1 MATGRTPSISY
12 VRIPFPKLSAGD
24 GKSSETRGKP
34 LKKSGGT
41 NPPSIGTNQ
50 NAPVCFIL
58 VLSERGDGVEIP
70 VEITKSCCDE
80 RASGARR
87 VFRPGFRRG
96 FTLVE
101 LLVVIAIIGTLV
113 GLLLPAVQA
122 ARESARRSSCQ
133 NTLKQWGLA
142 MQNLVDAKKTFPLAM
157 TNSPRTTWVPFTWA
171 YIEYPELAKSYDL
184 TQAFHVS
191 ANSAARQVK
200 VPLYYCPSDR
210 PNAIWTA
217 DSATRVR
224 GNYVVN
230 WGTASMYANASGTL
244 AGNAPF
250 RNTAAHIP
258 VQSALKD
265 ITDGTSK
272 TLLMSE
278 IIVSKADGDNTTR
291 GDIINDD
298 YSFASVQFMTRNTPN
313 SGTDQTARC
322 LNDDPLAPC
331 VGGSN
336 YNVSARSRHAGGV
349 GVVMC
354 DGAVRFVSDNV
365 SLTTW
370 QQLGN
375 MNDQQVIADEF

>member
-1 MATGRTPSISY
+1 M
-12 VRIPFPKLSAGD
+12 
-24 GKSSETRGKP
+24 
-34 LKKSGGT
+34 
-41 NPPSIGTNQ
+41 
-50 NAPVCFIL
+50 
-58 VLSERGDGVEIP
+58 
-70 VEITKSCCDE
+70 
-80 RASGARR
+80 RAAGARR
-87 VFRPGFRRG
+87 IFRPVLRYG

-142 MQNLVDAKKTFPLAM
+142 MHNLVDAKKQFPLAM

-171 YIEYPELAKSYDL
+171 YIEYPELAKSYN
-184 TQAFHVS
+184 TKNHFYAS
-191 ANSAARQVK
+191 ENSAATQVK

-210 PNAIWTA
+210 PNAMWTA
-217 DSATRVR
+217 DSAKRVR

-250 RNTAAHIP
+250 RNRNEYTP

-278 IIVSKADGDNTTR
+278 IIVSKADGDNTSR

-298 YSFASVQFMTRNTPN
+298 SLFASVQFMTRNTPN
-313 SGTDQTARC
+313 SGTDQTSRC
-322 LNDDPLAPC
+322 VNDDPRAPC
-331 VGGSN
+331 TGGIN
-336 YNVSARSRHAGGV
+336 YNVSARSRHSGGV

-375 MNDQQVIADEF
+375 MNDGQVIADDF

>member
-1 MATGRTPSISY
+1 MEFTESHGAM
-12 VRIPFPKLSAGD
+12 
-24 GKSSETRGKP
+24 
-34 LKKSGGT
+34 
-41 NPPSIGTNQ
+41 
-50 NAPVCFIL
+50 
-58 VLSERGDGVEIP
+58 
-70 VEITKSCCDE
+70 
-80 RASGARR
+80 RAAGARR
-87 VFRPGFRRG
+87 IFRPVLRYG

-142 MQNLVDAKKTFPLAM
+142 MHNLVDAKKQFPLAM

-171 YIEYPELAKSYDL
+171 YIEYPELAKSYN
-184 TQAFHVS
+184 TKNHFYAS
-191 ANSAARQVK
+191 ENSAATQVK

-210 PNAIWTA
+210 PNAMWTA
-217 DSATRVR
+217 DSAKRVR

-250 RNTAAHIP
+250 RNRNEYTP

-278 IIVSKADGDNTTR
+278 IIVSKADGDNTSR

-298 YSFASVQFMTRNTPN
+298 SLFASVQFMTRNTPN
-313 SGTDQTARC
+313 SGTDQTSRC
-322 LNDDPLAPC
+322 VNDDPRAPC
-331 VGGSN
+331 TGGIN
-336 YNVSARSRHAGGV
+336 YNVSARSRHSGGV

-375 MNDQQVIADEF
+375 MNDGQVIADDF

>member
-1 MATGRTPSISY
+1 M
-12 VRIPFPKLSAGD
+12 
-24 GKSSETRGKP
+24 
-34 LKKSGGT
+34 
-41 NPPSIGTNQ
+41 
-50 NAPVCFIL
+50 
-58 VLSERGDGVEIP
+58 EIP
-70 VEITKSCCDE
+70 KKIPEEIPESHGAE

-87 VFRPGFRRG
+87 VFRRG

-142 MQNLVDAKKTFPLAM
+142 MHNLVDAKKKFPLAT
-157 TNSPRTTWVPFTWA
+157 TNTPRTSWVPFTWA
-171 YIEYPELAKSYDL
+171 YIEYPELATMYDL
-184 TQAFHVS
+184 KQAFHAT
-191 ANSAARQVK
+191 ANNAPRQVK

-210 PNAIWTA
+210 PNAMWTA
-217 DSATRVR
+217 DAATRVR
-224 GNYVVN
+224 GNYMVN

-250 RNTAAHIP
+250 RNTAASTP

-291 GDIINDD
+291 GDIINEDIT
-298 YSFASVQFMTRNTPN
+298 FASVQFMTRNTPN
-313 SGTDQTARC
+313 SGTDQTIRC
-322 LNDDPLAPC
+322 LNDDPLAAPC
-331 VGGSN
+331 VGGTN
-336 YNVSARSRHAGGV
+336 YNVSARSRHPGGV

-375 MNDQQVIADEF
+375 MNDGQVIADEF

>member
-1 MATGRTPSISY
+1 MGIMRTKGPVDTG
-12 VRIPFPKLSAGD
+12 
-24 GKSSETRGKP
+24 
-34 LKKSGGT
+34 
-41 NPPSIGTNQ
+41 
-50 NAPVCFIL
+50 PV
-58 VLSERGDGVEIP
+58 S
-70 VEITKSCCDE
+70 
-80 RASGARR
+80 
-87 VFRPGFRRG
+87 RRG

-113 GLLLPAVQA
+113 GLLLPAVQV

-133 NTLKQWGLA
+133 NNLKQWGLVMMTYA
-142 MQNLVDAKKTFPLAM
+142 DAKAKFPLGF
-157 TNSPRTTWVPFTWA
+157 TNNPRTTWVPFTWA
-171 YIEYPELAKSYDL
+171 YAEYPELGKSYN
-184 TQAFHVS
+184 T
-191 ANSAARQVK
+191 ANHFYASENNTARQVK

-210 PNAIWTA
+210 PGAMWTA

-250 RNTAAHIP
+250 RNTAAHLP
-258 VQSALKD
+258 VTVKLRD
-265 ITDGTSK
+265 ITDGTAK

-278 IIVSKADGDNTTR
+278 VIMSRGDGDNTTR

-298 YSFASVQFMTRNTPN
+298 YTFASVQFMTRNTPN
-313 SGTDQTARC
+313 GGADQTSRC
-322 LNDDPLAPC
+322 QNDDPQAPC
-331 VGGSN
+331 TAGSN
-336 YNVSARSRHAGGV
+336 YNVSARSRHSGGV

-354 DGAVRFVSDNV
+354 DGAVRFVADNV

-375 MNDQQVIADEF
+375 MNDAQVIADEF

>member
-1 MATGRTPSISY
+1 M
-12 VRIPFPKLSAGD
+12 
-24 GKSSETRGKP
+24 
-34 LKKSGGT
+34 
-41 NPPSIGTNQ
+41 
-50 NAPVCFIL
+50 
-58 VLSERGDGVEIP
+58 EIP
-70 VEITKSCCDE
+70 EEIPESHGAE

-87 VFRPGFRRG
+87 VFRRG

-142 MQNLVDAKKTFPLAM
+142 MHNLVDAKKQFPLAA
-157 TNSPRTTWVPFTWA
+157 TGTPRTSWVPFTWA
-171 YIEYPELAKSYDL
+171 YLEYPELATRYDL
-184 TQAFHVS
+184 KQAFHVS
-191 ANSAARQVK
+191 PNTAVIQVK

-210 PNAIWTA
+210 PNAMWTA

-298 YSFASVQFMTRNTPN
+298 VVFASVQFMTRNTPN
-313 SGTDQTARC
+313 SGTDQTSRC
-322 LNDDPLAPC
+322 VNDDPRAPC

-336 YNVSARSRHAGGV
+336 YNVSARSRHSGGV

-375 MNDQQVIADEF
+375 MNDGQVIADDF

>member
-1 MATGRTPSISY
+1 
-12 VRIPFPKLSAGD
+12 VRLA
-24 GKSSETRGKP
+24 RGWF
-34 LKKSGGT
+34 LG
-41 NPPSIGTNQ
+41 
-50 NAPVCFIL
+50 L
-58 VLSERGDGVEIP
+58 VS
-70 VEITKSCCDE
+70 
-80 RASGARR
+80 
-87 VFRPGFRRG
+87 RPGFRRG

-142 MQNLVDAKKTFPLAM
+142 MHNLVDAKKKFPLAI
-157 TNSPRTTWVPFTWA
+157 TSTPRTTWVPFTWA
-171 YIEYPELAKSYDL
+171 FIEYSELATKYDL
-184 TQAFHVS
+184 KQGFYVA
-191 ANSAARQVK
+191 ANSAPIQVK
-200 VPLYYCPSDR
+200 VPLYYCLSDR
-210 PNAIWTA
+210 PNAMWTA
-217 DSATRVR
+217 DATTRAR

-230 WGTASMYANASGTL
+230 WGTAGMYANASGTL

-250 RNTAAHIP
+250 RNTAASTP

-278 IIVSKADGDNTTR
+278 IIVSNADGDDTTR

-298 YSFASVQFMTRNTPN
+298 FKFVSVQFMTRNTPN
-313 SGTDQTARC
+313 SGTDQTNRC
-322 LNDDPLAPC
+322 KNDDPLAPC
-331 VGGSN
+331 VAGSD
-336 YNVSARSRHAGGV
+336 YNVSARSRHPGGV

-354 DGAVRFVSDNV
+354 DGAVRFVSNNV

>member
-1 MATGRTPSISY
+1 MK
-12 VRIPFPKLSAGD
+12 IP
-24 GKSSETRGKP
+24 E
-34 LKKSGGT
+34 
-41 NPPSIGTNQ
+41 
-50 NAPVCFIL
+50 
-58 VLSERGDGVEIP
+58 EIP
-70 VEITKSCCDE
+70 ESHGAE

-87 VFRPGFRRG
+87 VFRRG

-133 NTLKQWGLA
+133 NTFKQWGLA
-142 MQNLVDAKKTFPLAM
+142 MHNLVDAKKKFPLAT
-157 TNSPRTTWVPFTWA
+157 TNTPRTSWVPFTWA
-171 YIEYPELAKSYDL
+171 YIEYPELATSYDL
-184 TQAFHVS
+184 KQAFHAT
-191 ANSAARQVK
+191 ANNAPRQVK

-210 PNAIWTA
+210 PNAMWTA
-217 DSATRVR
+217 DAATRVR
-224 GNYVVN
+224 GNYMVN
-230 WGTASMYANASGTL
+230 WGTAIMYANASGTL

-250 RNTAAHIP
+250 RNTANNAP

-291 GDIINDD
+291 GDIINEDIT
-298 YSFASVQFMTRNTPN
+298 FASVQFMTRNTPN
-313 SGTDQTARC
+313 SGTDQTIRC

-331 VGGSN
+331 VGGTN
-336 YNVSARSRHAGGV
+336 YNVSARSRHPGGV

-365 SLTTW
+365 SLITW

-375 MNDQQVIADEF
+375 MNDGQVIADEF

>member
-1 MATGRTPSISY
+1 MEFTESHGAM
-12 VRIPFPKLSAGD
+12 
-24 GKSSETRGKP
+24 
-34 LKKSGGT
+34 
-41 NPPSIGTNQ
+41 
-50 NAPVCFIL
+50 
-58 VLSERGDGVEIP
+58 
-70 VEITKSCCDE
+70 
-80 RASGARR
+80 RAAGARR
-87 VFRPGFRRG
+87 IFRPVLRYG

-142 MQNLVDAKKTFPLAM
+142 MHNLVDAKKQFPFAM

-171 YIEYPELAKSYDL
+171 YIEYPELAKSYN
-184 TQAFHVS
+184 TKNHFYAS
-191 ANSAARQVK
+191 ENSAATQVK

-210 PNAIWTA
+210 PNAMWTA
-217 DSATRVR
+217 DSAKRVR

-230 WGTASMYANASGTL
+230 WGTASIHANASGTL

-250 RNTAAHIP
+250 RNRNEYTP

-278 IIVSKADGDNTTR
+278 IIVSKADGDNTSR
-291 GDIINDD
+291 GDIINNDD
-298 YSFASVQFMTRNTPN
+298 IFCSVQFMTRNTPN
-313 SGTDQTARC
+313 SGTDQTSRC
-322 LNDDPLAPC
+322 VNDDPRAPC
-331 VGGSN
+331 TGGIN
-336 YNVSARSRHAGGV
+336 YNVSARSRHSGGV

-375 MNDQQVIADEF
+375 MNDGQVIADDF

>member
-1 MATGRTPSISY
+1 
-12 VRIPFPKLSAGD
+12 
-24 GKSSETRGKP
+24 
-34 LKKSGGT
+34 
-41 NPPSIGTNQ
+41 
-50 NAPVCFIL
+50 
-58 VLSERGDGVEIP
+58 VEIP
-70 VEITKSCCDE
+70 VEITESCFAV

-142 MQNLVDAKKTFPLAM
+142 MHNLVDAKKKFPLAT

-171 YIEYPELAKSYDL
+171 YIEYPELAKSYDIK
-184 TQAFHVS
+184 QAFHAS
-191 ANSAARQVK
+191 ANNAARQVK

-210 PNAIWTA
+210 PGAMWTQDA
-217 DSATRVR
+217 YPRAR

-230 WGTASMYANASGTL
+230 WGTASTNMTANAAGTL

-250 RNTAAHIP
+250 RNTGAGTP

-278 IIVSKADGDNTTR
+278 IIVSKADDDYTTR
-291 GDIINDD
+291 GDIINDA
-298 YSFASVQFMTRNTPN
+298 FLWASVQFMTRNTPN
-313 SGTDQTARC
+313 SGTDQTSRC

-331 VGGSN
+331 VAGSN
-336 YNVSARSRHAGGV
+336 YNVSARSRHPGGV

>member
-1 MATGRTPSISY
+1 MEFTESHGAM
-12 VRIPFPKLSAGD
+12 
-24 GKSSETRGKP
+24 
-34 LKKSGGT
+34 
-41 NPPSIGTNQ
+41 
-50 NAPVCFIL
+50 
-58 VLSERGDGVEIP
+58 
-70 VEITKSCCDE
+70 
-80 RASGARR
+80 RAAGARR
-87 VFRPGFRRG
+87 IFRPVLRYG

-142 MQNLVDAKKTFPLAM
+142 MHNLVDAKKQFPLAA
-157 TNSPRTTWVPFTWA
+157 TGTPRTSWVPFTWA
-171 YIEYPELAKSYDL
+171 YLEYPELATRYDL
-184 TQAFHVS
+184 KQAFHVS
-191 ANSAARQVK
+191 PNTAVIQVK

-210 PNAIWTA
+210 PNAMWTA

-250 RNTAAHIP
+250 RNTAASTP

-298 YSFASVQFMTRNTPN
+298 MTFASVQFMTRNTPN
-313 SGTDQTARC
+313 SGTDQTIRC
-322 LNDDPLAPC
+322 VNDDPRAPC
-331 VGGSN
+331 TGGIN
-336 YNVSARSRHAGGV
+336 YNVSARSRHSGGV

-375 MNDQQVIADEF
+375 MNDGQVIADDF

>member
-1 MATGRTPSISY
+1 
-12 VRIPFPKLSAGD
+12 
-24 GKSSETRGKP
+24 
-34 LKKSGGT
+34 
-41 NPPSIGTNQ
+41 
-50 NAPVCFIL
+50 
-58 VLSERGDGVEIP
+58 VEIP
-70 VEITKSCCDE
+70 VEITESQGAS
-80 RASGARR
+80 RASGTRL
-87 VFRPGFRRG
+87 VSRPG

-157 TNSPRTTWVPFTWA
+157 TNNPRTTWVPFTWA
-171 YIEYPELAKSYDL
+171 YIEYPGLATSYN
-184 TQAFHVS
+184 TKNHFYAS
-191 ANSAARQVK
+191 ENSTARQVK

-210 PNAIWTA
+210 PNATWTA
-217 DSATRVR
+217 DSYTRVR

-258 VQSALKD
+258 VQSAFKD
-265 ITDGTSK
+265 IIDGTSK

-298 YSFASVQFMTRNTPN
+298 YTFASVQFMTRNTPN
-313 SGTDQTARC
+313 SGTDQTSRC

-331 VGGSN
+331 VAGSN
-336 YNVSARSRHAGGV
+336 YNVSARSRHSGGV

-354 DGAVRFVSDNV
+354 DGAVRFVTDNV

>member
-1 MATGRTPSISY
+1 
-12 VRIPFPKLSAGD
+12 
-24 GKSSETRGKP
+24 
-34 LKKSGGT
+34 
-41 NPPSIGTNQ
+41 
-50 NAPVCFIL
+50 
-58 VLSERGDGVEIP
+58 VEIP
-70 VEITKSCCDE
+70 VEITKSCFAV

-87 VFRPGFRRG
+87 VFRRGFRRG

-142 MQNLVDAKKTFPLAM
+142 MHNLVDAKKKFPFAT
-157 TNSPRTTWVPFTWA
+157 TNTPRTSWVPFTWA
-171 YIEYPELAKSYDL
+171 YLEYPELAKSYDL
-184 TQAFHVS
+184 KQAFHVS
-191 ANSAARQVK
+191 ANSTARQVK

-210 PNAIWTA
+210 PNAMWTA
-217 DSATRVR
+217 DFATRVR

-230 WGTASMYANASGTL
+230 WGTAIPFANASGTL

-250 RNTAAHIP
+250 RNTAQDTP

-278 IIVSKADGDNTTR
+278 IIVGKADGNNTTR
-291 GDIINDD
+291 GDIMNDD
-298 YSFASVQFMTRNTPN
+298 LGEKFFSVQFMTRNTPN
-313 SGTDQTARC
+313 SGTDVTARC
-322 LNDDPLAPC
+322 AAADNDPQAPC
-331 VGGSN
+331 SSASAD
-336 YNVSARSRHAGGV
+336 YNVSARSRHSGGV

-375 MNDQQVIADEF
+375 MNDGQVIADEF

>member
-1 MATGRTPSISY
+1 MRNRYGWSARIATDSRSRSR
-12 VRIPFPKLSAGD
+12 VD
-24 GKSSETRGKP
+24 
-34 LKKSGGT
+34 
-41 NPPSIGTNQ
+41 
-50 NAPVCFIL
+50 
-58 VLSERGDGVEIP
+58 
-70 VEITKSCCDE
+70 
-80 RASGARR
+80 RAAAS
-87 VFRPGFRRG
+87 RG

-142 MQNLVDAKKTFPLAM
+142 MQNLVDAKKKFPLAM
-157 TNSPRTTWVPFTWA
+157 TNSPRTSWVPFTWA
-171 YIEYPELAKSYDL
+171 YIEYSELATSYDL
-184 TQAFHVS
+184 KQAFHVS
-191 ANSAARQVK
+191 ANSTASQVK

-210 PNAIWTA
+210 PNAMWTA
-217 DSATRVR
+217 DVATRVR

-230 WGTASMYANASGTL
+230 WGTASMFANASGTL

-250 RNTAAHIP
+250 RNTAAGTP

-291 GDIINDD
+291 GDILNNDER
-298 YSFASVQFMTRNTPN
+298 FVSVQFMTRNTPN
-313 SGTDQTARC
+313 SGIDQTNRC
-322 LNDDPLAPC
+322 VNDDPQAPC
-331 VGGSN
+331 TTGTN
-336 YNVSARSRHAGGV
+336 YNVSARSRHPGGV

-375 MNDQQVIADEF
+375 MNDQQVIADDF

>member
-1 MATGRTPSISY
+1 MEFTESHGAM
-12 VRIPFPKLSAGD
+12 
-24 GKSSETRGKP
+24 
-34 LKKSGGT
+34 
-41 NPPSIGTNQ
+41 
-50 NAPVCFIL
+50 
-58 VLSERGDGVEIP
+58 
-70 VEITKSCCDE
+70 
-80 RASGARR
+80 RAAGARR
-87 VFRPGFRRG
+87 IFRPVLRYG

-142 MQNLVDAKKTFPLAM
+142 MHNLVDAKKQFPLAM
-157 TNSPRTTWVPFTWA
+157 TNSPRTSWVPFTWA
-171 YIEYPELAKSYDL
+171 YLEYPELATRYDL
-184 TQAFHVS
+184 KQAFHVS
-191 ANSAARQVK
+191 PNTAVIQVK

-210 PNAIWTA
+210 PNAMWTA

-298 YSFASVQFMTRNTPN
+298 VIFASVQFMTRNTPN
-313 SGTDQTARC
+313 SGTDQTSRC
-322 LNDDPLAPC
+322 VNNDPLAPC

-336 YNVSARSRHAGGV
+336 YNVSARSRHSGGV

-375 MNDQQVIADEF
+375 MNDGQVIADDF